1 MLLYVTLS
9 YIPVRLSGGI
19 LSAAVTMVVGAGIE
33 SPVPFNVSISC
44 LALQAQTSSSQAG
57 HDPNCAWRANV
68 VNEAALLAARH
79 NKTAVEMA
87 DFEEAISRIVA
98 GLEKK
103 QRVMSPWE
111 QHIIAYHESGH
122 ALVAESLTYAD
133 RVHRISI
140 IPRGIAALGYTL
152 QLPTGDRYLMTR
164 SELLDRL
171 TVLLGGRS
179 AEELALQEIST
190 GAQDDL
196 ARATDIAHSMVLQY
210 GMSEKIGPLT
220 YEQGRRPMFLDP
232 MTPLPRLEVSEET
245 ARAIDCEVRTLITE
259 AHERARTIL
268 AAQRTTLDTL
278 ARLLLENETIEG
290 DELRDIM
297 AASRQ
302 QAHPQALSPQ
312 ACPSSPAI
320 PARVAPLNDRE
331 GARQVA
337 SLAALLPPPPAGE

>member
-1 MLLYVTLS
+1 MGHMVLRRIAVQPYVHE
-9 YIPVRLSGGI
+9 IPYC
-19 LSAAVTMVVGAGIE
+19 TTHC
-33 SPVPFNVSISC
+33 FSIYNGLCS
-44 LALQAQTSSSQAG
+44 
-57 HDPNCAWRANV
+57 
-68 VNEAALLAARH
+68 NEAALLAARH

-122 ALVAESLTYAD
+122 ALVAESLTHAD

-140 IPRGIAALGYTL
+140 TPWGI
-152 QLPTGDRYLMTR
+152 
-164 SELLDRL
+164 
-171 TVLLGGRS
+171 
-179 AEELALQEIST
+179 
-190 GAQDDL
+190 
-196 ARATDIAHSMVLQY
+196 
-210 GMSEKIGPLT
+210 K
-220 YEQGRRPMFLDP
+220 
-232 MTPLPRLEVSEET
+232 
-245 ARAIDCEVRTLITE
+245 
-259 AHERARTIL
+259 
-268 AAQRTTLDTL
+268 
-278 ARLLLENETIEG
+278 ETIEG
-290 DELRDIM
+290 DELRAIM

-302 QAHPQALSPQ
+302 QAHTQASSPQ